1 MRAHVIAKTA
11 RLTSV
16 TGLALAISS
25 VALAGAAAAD
35 TTAGPSASATP
46 TATPTPNRQPLD
58 AAVTARTTIITE
70 IPRMAI
76 VRFTVH
82 SDRPTA
88 SYRLVLES
96 TALNGWAAPPNHA
109 NWDCTGDAPKFDC
122 TWTGRA
128 TTDPNFVSLA
138 YGLPDRPGAS
148 ASGTVTTAEPD
159 RDPKNNKVVV
169 NVARP
174 GTPTPAPPTPSTSTP
189 PVASKGTIAGRIWN
203 DANGNGRQ
211 DRAEKGIAG
220 AKVLLSYAVQG
231 KPGTPHPDLIGP
243 VTTGADGRY
252 AFAKLAPHVPG
263 KTSYAVIVSS
273 PNKDWKLTK
282 PKIGTDQGD
291 SDFQPMGS
299 DPMLEGQAGNGTL
312 GFLDQVDVRAGR
324 TTVLDAGYVKP
335 GGGAP
340 AGDSEDDDS
349 LPMTGAAVGG
359 LLGAGVLL
367 LGGGVALA
375 LIARRRRGTIVG

>member
-1 MRAHVIAKTA
+1 MRAHLIAKTA

-25 VALAGAAAAD
+25 VVLAGAAAAD
-35 TTAGPSASATP
+35 TTASPSPSATP
-46 TATPTPNRQPLD
+46 TVAPTPTRPALD
-58 AAVTARTTIITE
+58 AGVTARTTIITE

-76 VRFTVH
+76 VRFTVR

-88 SYRLVLES
+88 SYRLVLTS
-96 TALNGWAAPPNHA
+96 KGLDGWAAPPNHA
-109 NWDCTGDAPKFDC
+109 NWDCTGGAARFDC
-122 TWTGRA
+122 TWTGPA
-128 TTDPNFVSLA
+128 TTEPNYVSLA
-138 YGLPDRPGAS
+138 YGLPDRPGAT
-148 ASGTVTTAEPD
+148 ATGTVTTTEPD
-159 RDPKNNKVVV
+159 RNQRNNKVVV
-169 NVARP
+169 NVARR
-174 GTPTPAPPTPSTSTP
+174 GTPTPAPTTSTP
-189 PVASKGTIAGRIWN
+189 PTASKGTITGRVWH
-203 DANGNGRQ
+203 DTNGNGRQ

-220 AKVLLSYAVQG
+220 AKVLLSYAVKG
-231 KPGTPHPDLIGP
+231 KPGTPHPELIGP

-252 AFAKLAPHVPG
+252 LFGQLAPHVPG

-282 PKIGTDQGD
+282 PGIGAERGD

-299 DPMLEGQAGNGTL
+299 DPMLEGQVGGGTL

-324 TTVLDAGYVKP
+324 TTVLDAGYVKL
-335 GGGAP
+335 GGGVP
-340 AGDSEDDDS
+340 AGNSEDDDT
-349 LPMTGAAVGG
+349 LPKTGAAAGG

-367 LGGGVALA
+367 LGGGVALT